1 MRRGEVAKPRL
12 LRVLLTLVEATS
24 LPLLVTC
31 LLYLLTGYQ
40 MLLPGLKLIPRAH
53 ELHTDRVLRS
63 LLLIFGLIHGYSG
76 LIILC
81 ERRIRNNTT
90 RTIVES
96 VITVLLVGLAVFFAF
111 LELYISG

>member
-12 LRVLLTLVEATS
+12 LRVLLTLVETTS

-40 MLLPGLKLIPRAH
+40 MLIPGLKLIPRAH
-53 ELHTDRVLRS
+53 ELHTDLVLRS
-63 LLLIFGLIHGYSG
+63 LTLILGLVHGYSG
-76 LIILC
+76 LIILS
-81 ERRIRNNTT
+81 ERRIRNNTI
-90 RTIVES
+90 RTIVE
-96 VITVLLVGLAVFFAF
+96 VAVTILLVGLTVLLAT

>member
-1 MRRGEVAKPRL
+1 MRRREVVKPRL
-12 LRVLLTLVEATS
+12 LRVLLTLVETTS
-24 LPLLVTC
+24 LPLLVIC
-31 LLYLLTGYQ
+31 LIYLLTGYQ
-40 MLLPGLKLIPRAH
+40 MLIPSLKLFPRAYQ
-53 ELHTDRVLRS
+53 LHTDRVLRS

-90 RTIVES
+90 RVIVES
-96 VITVLLVGLAVFFAF
+96 VVSVLLVGLAVFFAL